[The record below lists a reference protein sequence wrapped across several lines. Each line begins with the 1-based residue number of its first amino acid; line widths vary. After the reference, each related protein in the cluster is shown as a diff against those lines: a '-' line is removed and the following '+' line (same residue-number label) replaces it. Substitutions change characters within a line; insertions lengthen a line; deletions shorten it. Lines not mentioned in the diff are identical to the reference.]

1 MNNSV
6 SKIWTKDF
14 FILSAVNFFLT
25 LVYFLLNATVTGY
38 AVNKFH
44 ATTGQ
49 SGFIAGIFIIGALLG
64 RLLTG
69 RLVLSK
75 KILISGLVFF
85 LATVLLYFLNF
96 GLYFL
101 ILSRFLNGISVGI
114 VTTVVGT
121 VVALVLPNSR
131 RGEGISYFA
140 VSTALATGLGPFIGL
155 LLSQNANY
163 NLIFVFSLI
172 LGVVSLGVS
181 FNLNVPQVIS
191 QSNADKKSLF
201 SNLIDVK
208 TIPIAIIIFVSAF
221 SFSSILSYINLYAV
235 ELNLVSTAS
244 FFFMVYTVTVLISRP
259 FTGRAVDKSGPNIII
274 YPAFIFFG
282 LGMILLSFA
291 GSSMSLLLAAVF
303 VGLGFGNISSIS
315 QTVAVSQATPQRV
328 GIATATFMIFMD
340 LGNGVGPSVL
350 GLIIPATGYRGM
362 YQILT
367 VIVFGSLILYY
378 FLHGRKAEAKVKMK
392 HQAS

>member
-259 FTGRAVDKSGPNIII
+259 FTGRMVDKSGPNIII

-362 YQILT
+362 YQLLT
-367 VIVFGSLILYY
+367 VIVFVSLILYY
-378 FLHGRKAEAKVKMK
+378 FLHGRKAKAKVKMK
-392 HQAS
+392 QQAS

>member
-1 MNNSV
+1 MSHSV

-25 LVYFLLNATVTGY
+25 LVYFLLNATVTSY
-38 AVNKFH
+38 AVNEFH

-75 KILISGLVFF
+75 KILISGLVLF
-85 LATVLLYFLNF
+85 LATVLLYFFDF
-96 GLYFL
+96 GIYFL
-101 ILSRFLNGISVGI
+101 ILNRFLNGISVGI
-114 VTTVVGT
+114 ATTVVGT
-121 VVALVLPNSR
+121 VVALVIPNSR

-163 NLIFVFSLI
+163 NLIFIFSLI
-172 LGVVSLGVS
+172 LGVISLGIS
-181 FNLNVPQVIS
+181 FNLNVPQVIN
-191 QSNADKKSLF
+191 QSNANKKALF
-201 SNLIDVK
+201 SNLIDPK

-244 FFFMVYTVTVLISRP
+244 FFFMVYTVSVLISRP
-259 FTGRAVDKSGPNIII
+259 FTGRMVDRLGPNIIM
-274 YPAFIFFG
+274 YPAFILFG

-291 GSSMSLLLAAVF
+291 GSSMPLLLAGVL

-328 GIATATFMIFMD
+328 GLATATFMIFMD

-367 VIVFGSLILYY
+367 IIVFVSLILYY
-378 FLHGRKAEAKVKMK
+378 FLHGRKAKMK
-392 HQAS
+392 QQQAL

>member
-1 MNNSV
+1 MSHSV

-25 LVYFLLNATVTGY
+25 LVYFLLNATVTSY
-38 AVNKFH
+38 AVNEFH

-75 KILISGLVFF
+75 KILISGLVLF
-85 LATVLLYFLNF
+85 LATVLLYFFDF
-96 GLYFL
+96 GIYFL
-101 ILSRFLNGISVGI
+101 ILNRFLNGISVGI
-114 VTTVVGT
+114 ATTVVGT
-121 VVALVLPNSR
+121 VVALVIPNSR

-163 NLIFVFSLI
+163 NLIFIFSLI
-172 LGVVSLGVS
+172 LGVISLGIS
-181 FNLNVPQVIS
+181 FNLNVPQVIN
-191 QSNADKKSLF
+191 QSNANKKALF
-201 SNLIDVK
+201 SNLIDPK

-244 FFFMVYTVTVLISRP
+244 FFFMVYTVSVLISRP
-259 FTGRAVDKSGPNIII
+259 FTGRMVDRLGPNIIM
-274 YPAFIFFG
+274 YPAFILFG

-291 GSSMSLLLAAVF
+291 GSSMPLLLAGVL

-328 GIATATFMIFMD
+328 GLATATFMIFMD

-350 GLIIPATGYRGM
+350 GLIIPETGYRGM

-367 VIVFGSLILYY
+367 IIVFVSLILYY
-378 FLHGRKAEAKVKMK
+378 FLHGRKAKMK
-392 HQAS
+392 QQQAL

>member
-14 FILSAVNFFLT
+14 FILSAINFFLT
-25 LVYFLLNATVTGY
+25 LVYFLLNATITSY
-38 AVNKFH
+38 ALNEFH

-75 KILISGLVFF
+75 KILIFGLVFF
-85 LATVLLYFLNF
+85 LATVLLYFFDF

-101 ILSRFLNGISVGI
+101 ILNRFLNGISVGI

-121 VVALVLPNSR
+121 VVALVIPNSR

-163 NLIFVFSLI
+163 TLIFVFSLI
-172 LGVVSLGVS
+172 LGVVSLGIS

-191 QSNADKKSLF
+191 QSNSDKKSLF
-201 SNLIDVK
+201 SNLIDLK

-221 SFSSILSYINLYAV
+221 SFSSILSYLNLYAV
-235 ELNLVSTAS
+235 EIDLVSTAS
-244 FFFMVYTVTVLISRP
+244 FFFMMYTATVLISRP
-259 FTGRAVDKSGPNIII
+259 FTGRIVDKSGPNIII
-274 YPAFIFFG
+274 YPAFILFG
-282 LGMILLSFA
+282 LGMTLLSFS
-291 GSSMSLLLAAVF
+291 GSSMMLLLAGVL

-315 QTVAVSQATPQRV
+315 QTVAISQATPQRV
-328 GIATATFMIFMD
+328 GLATATFMIFMD
-340 LGNGVGPSVL
+340 LGNGIGPSVL
-350 GLIIPATGYRGM
+350 GLIIPVTGYRGM
-362 YQILT
+362 YQILA
-367 VIVFGSLILYY
+367 VVVFVSLILYY
-378 FLHGRKAEAKVKMK
+378 FLHGRKAKTQMK
-392 HQAS
+392 QQQAS

>member
-1 MNNSV
+1 MSHSV

-25 LVYFLLNATVTGY
+25 LVYFLLNATVTSY
-38 AVNKFH
+38 AVNEFH

-75 KILISGLVFF
+75 KILISGLVLF
-85 LATVLLYFLNF
+85 LATVLLYFFDF
-96 GLYFL
+96 GIYFL
-101 ILSRFLNGISVGI
+101 ILNRFLNGISVGI
-114 VTTVVGT
+114 ATTVVGT
-121 VVALVLPNSR
+121 VVALVIPNSR

-163 NLIFVFSLI
+163 NLIFIFSLI
-172 LGVVSLGVS
+172 LGVISLGIS
-181 FNLNVPQVIS
+181 FNLNVPQVIN
-191 QSNADKKSLF
+191 QSNANKKALF
-201 SNLIDVK
+201 SNLIDPK

-244 FFFMVYTVTVLISRP
+244 FFFMVYTVSVLISRP
-259 FTGRAVDKSGPNIII
+259 FTGRMVDRLGPNIIM
-274 YPAFIFFG
+274 YPAFILFG

-291 GSSMSLLLAAVF
+291 GSSMPLLLAGVL
-303 VGLGFGNISSIS
+303 VGLGFGNISSIA

-328 GIATATFMIFMD
+328 GLATATFMIFMD

-350 GLIIPATGYRGM
+350 GLIIPETGYRGM

-367 VIVFGSLILYY
+367 IIVFVSLILYY
-378 FLHGRKAEAKVKMK
+378 FLHGRKAKMK
-392 HQAS
+392 QQQAL

>member
-1 MNNSV
+1 MSHSV

-25 LVYFLLNATVTGY
+25 LVYFLLNATVTSY
-38 AVNKFH
+38 AVNEFH

-75 KILISGLVFF
+75 KILISGLVLF
-85 LATVLLYFLNF
+85 LATVLLYFFDF
-96 GLYFL
+96 GIYFL
-101 ILSRFLNGISVGI
+101 ILNRFLNGISVGI
-114 VTTVVGT
+114 ATTVVGT
-121 VVALVLPNSR
+121 VVALVIPNSR

-163 NLIFVFSLI
+163 NLIFIFSLI
-172 LGVVSLGVS
+172 LGVISLGIS
-181 FNLNVPQVIS
+181 FNLNVPQVIN
-191 QSNADKKSLF
+191 QSNTNKKALF
-201 SNLIDVK
+201 SNLIDPK

-244 FFFMVYTVTVLISRP
+244 FFFMVYTVSVLISRP
-259 FTGRAVDKSGPNIII
+259 FTGRMVDRLGPNIIM
-274 YPAFIFFG
+274 YPAFILFG

-291 GSSMSLLLAAVF
+291 GSSMPLLLAGVL

-328 GIATATFMIFMD
+328 GLATATFMIFMD

-367 VIVFGSLILYY
+367 IIVFVSLILYY
-378 FLHGRKAEAKVKMK
+378 FLHGRKAKMK
-392 HQAS
+392 QQQAL